1 MSKKTEDFFFS
12 NFIESASISCE
23 AAELLK
29 EILCEFDINH
39 LDEYLNK
46 MQVIE
51 DRGDATKHK
60 MIHELVRAFITPIER
75 DDIIKLSQKL
85 DDVIDA
91 IEDILIHIYINNI
104 KEIRED
110 SIVFASLLIRCC
122 YTTKEALEEF
132 RNFKKSKKLNELIIE
147 INHMEEEGDKLYI
160 GSMRKLHL
168 TTKDPLTVI
177 AWRNI
182 YEFFEGCC
190 DTCEDV
196 ADIIEGIAIGNT

>member
-12 NFIESASISCE
+12 NFIESASLSCE

-29 EILCEFDINH
+29 VILGEFNIDH
-39 LDEYLNK
+39 LDEYKTK
-46 MQVIE
+46 MHEIE
-51 DRGDATKHK
+51 NRGDATKHK

-85 DDVIDA
+85 DDVIDS

-122 YTTKEALEEF
+122 DTTKKALEEF
-132 RNFKKSKKLNELIIE
+132 RNFKKSKKLKELIIE
-147 INHMEEEGDKLYI
+147 INHIEEEGDKLYI
-160 GSMRKLHL
+160 DSMRKLHL
-168 TTKDPLTVI
+168 TTKDPLAVI

-190 DTCEDV
+190 DACEDV